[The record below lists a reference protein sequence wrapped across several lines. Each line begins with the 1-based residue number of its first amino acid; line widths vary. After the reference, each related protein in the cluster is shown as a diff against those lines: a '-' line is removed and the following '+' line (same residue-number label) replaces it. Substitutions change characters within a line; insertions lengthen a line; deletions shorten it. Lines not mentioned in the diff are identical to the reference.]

1 MYPYGITMG
10 LADSDRKE
18 LESLIKAA
26 VRDPKVPIGLARR
39 MVPTQGNIED
49 FAYGLVSGMV
59 IGNFIALFQGKNGR
73 QPDKDEI
80 ADLFSIMMVRMP
92 RLRMSIMK
100 EFDMR

>member
-1 MYPYGITMG
+1 MG
-10 LADSDRKE
+10 LVAGDRRE

-26 VRDPKVPIGLARR
+26 GQDPKVPIGLARK

-59 IGNFIALFQGKNGR
+59 MGNFVAQFQNRNGR
-73 QPDKDEI
+73 QPDRDET
-80 ADLFSIMMVRMP
+80 ADILSIMMARMP

-100 EFDMR
+100 HLELR

>member
-1 MYPYGITMG
+1 MG

-26 VRDPKVPIGLARR
+26 ARDPKVPIGLARR
-39 MVPTQGNIED
+39 MVPTQGDIED

-59 IGNFIALFQGKNGR
+59 MGNFIAEFQGRNGR
-73 QPDKDEI
+73 QPDRDET
-80 ADLFSIMMVRMP
+80 ADILSIMMARMP

-100 EFDMR
+100 ELDMR

>member
-1 MYPYGITMG
+1 MMG
-10 LADSDRKE
+10 LADGDRKE

-26 VRDPKVPIGLARR
+26 ARDPKVPIGLARR

-59 IGNFIALFQGKNGR
+59 MGNFIALFIGRNGR
-73 QPDKDEI
+73 QPDRDET
-80 ADLFSIMMVRMP
+80 ADVLSIMMVGMP

-100 EFDMR
+100 ALDLR

>member
-1 MYPYGITMG
+1 MG
-10 LADSDRKE
+10 LADADRRE

-26 VRDPKVPIGLARR
+26 AHDPKVPIGLARK

-59 IGNFIALFQGKNGR
+59 IGNFIAQFQSRNDR
-73 QPDKDEI
+73 QPDRDET
-80 ADLFSIMMVRMP
+80 ADILSIMMVRMP

-100 EFDMR
+100 ELDLR